1 MKSAS
6 SRWWRSLFV
15 GSGMAASLSLG
26 TAAISQELK
35 VFPINPPG
43 APPLSVARW
52 VHTADPFEHINPML
66 GIRARQL
73 DDTLRQQLN
82 ISEGAIVEG
91 VVGKNADVLHPH
103 DIIVLLNGKG
113 VADPR
118 ALIEM
123 MHNLEPGEVELGI
136 IRQGKPQTIKA
147 QGHKLQSNELSQ
159 LAAMQTHTHPAE
171 RIEAIQTL
179 LKTRAATPPSATAT
193 PVTKYILGIEL
204 SPDPLSE
211 DLKGTLGIEHGAVVR
226 KSREGSPA
234 EKAGIQ
240 PWDVIT
246 RMNDKA
252 ITGLESL
259 REALSASEGK
269 EVEVTVVRK
278 SGEVKL
284 KLTPEK
290 VATSTSDAQDADPV
304 ILSFGEAFAFPGQA
318 PVVANPAAQLPKD
331 TSVEIAKGADN
342 KTTITVHTIDKDG
355 NKVTKTVNADAEG
368 IAQLP
373 AEVRPLITSMLGSG
387 AAIDAFVQS
396 KIEASKLPQLP
407 QIAVPFTGIQPT
419 PEGYGSIRI
428 APSPA
433 GPLRVVVRTPD
444 GKVTT
449 TPVTTQVP
457 STEQAIAELNH
468 HAARTEKQLSE
479 IEKLLK
485 EIQSQLQKGTSE
497 AK

>member
-1 MKSAS
+1 MKSARR
-6 SRWWRSLFV
+6 RWWRSLFF
-15 GSGMAASLSLG
+15 GSGIAASLSLG

-35 VFPINPPG
+35 VFPVNPPG

-52 VHTADPFEHINPML
+52 VNTADPFKHINPML
-66 GIRARQL
+66 GIRTRQL
-73 DDTLRQQLN
+73 DDTLKQQLN

-91 VVGKNADVLHPH
+91 VVGKNAEMLHPH
-103 DIIVLLNGKG
+103 DIIVSLNGKG

-118 ALIEM
+118 ALLEM
-123 MHNLEPGEVELGI
+123 MHSLEPGDVELGI
-136 IRQGKPQTIKA
+136 VRQGKPQTIKA
-147 QGHKLQSNELSQ
+147 QGHKLQPNELSQ
-159 LAAMQTHTHPAE
+159 LAAMPSHAHPAD

-179 LKTRAATPPSATAT
+179 LKTRAATPSATVA
-193 PVTKYILGIEL
+193 PATKYILGIEL

-246 RMNDKA
+246 QMNDKSIA
-252 ITGLESL
+252 GLESL

-284 KLTPEK
+284 RLTPEK
-290 VATSTSDAQDADPV
+290 IATTASDAQDADPV

-318 PVVANPAAQLPKD
+318 LGVANPAAQLPND

-373 AEVRPLITSMLGSG
+373 AEVRPLITPMLGSG
-387 AAIDAFVQS
+387 AAVDAFVQS
-396 KIEASKLPQLP
+396 KIEASKLPQ
-407 QIAVPFTGIQPT
+407 IAIPYTGIQPT
-419 PEGYGSIRI
+419 PEGYGTFRI
-428 APSPA
+428 TPSPA
-433 GPLRVVVRTPD
+433 GPLRVFVRTPD

-449 TPVTTQVP
+449 APAPNPVP

-485 EIQSQLQKGTSE
+485 EIQSQLQKGTGE